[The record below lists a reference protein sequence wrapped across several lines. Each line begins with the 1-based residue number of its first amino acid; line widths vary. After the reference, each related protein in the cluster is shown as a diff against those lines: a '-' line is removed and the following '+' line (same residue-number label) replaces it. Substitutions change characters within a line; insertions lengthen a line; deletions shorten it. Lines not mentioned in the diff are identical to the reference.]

1 MKRREAI
8 QLFSAAAAATVLGGQ
23 AFAQNNNEGSNK
35 AAQKLRVLILGGT
48 GFLGPHFVEA
58 LQAGGHDV
66 TLFNRGKSNPGLFK
80 HLETLIGDRDGQ
92 LAALKG
98 RDWDVV
104 IDDSGYVPRH
114 VQLTADLLKDHVRQ
128 YIYVSS
134 ISVYGTFPKPGL
146 NEDDAVA
153 TPPDP
158 KVEEV
163 NGETYGG
170 LKAGCEHVVESTYGA
185 RSTIV
190 RPHIVVGPGDS
201 TDRFTYWVARVAR
214 GGQVLAPGSSNDP
227 LQFIDVRDLAA
238 FMRRCA
244 EQRPPGR
251 FNACTP
257 PGVHTIGELLETCK
271 RVSSSN
277 AMFTW
282 ADATFIQANGLMEKG
297 EIPMWV
303 PPNGPRAN
311 ALLVSSARAVQQGLR
326 FHDLETTV
334 RDTLE
339 WFNKRPAE
347 QRQKLAT
354 GLTPEREAELLK
366 LLAAKRG

>member
-8 QLFSAAAAATVLGGQ
+8 QLFTAAAAATALSGPT
-23 AFAQNNNEGSNK
+23 FAQDEK
-35 AAQKLRVLILGGT
+35 AGQKLRVLLLGGT

-58 LQAGGHDV
+58 LQAGGHTV

-80 HLETLIGDRDGQ
+80 HLETLIGDRDGK
-92 LAALKG
+92 LDALQG

-114 VQLTADLLKDHVRQ
+114 VKLSADLLKDHVKQ
-128 YIYVSS
+128 YIFVST

-153 TPPDP
+153 PVPYA

-163 NGETYGG
+163 TGATYGG
-170 LKAGCEHVVESTYGA
+170 LKVGCEQVVESTYAA

-190 RPHIVVGPGDS
+190 RPHVVVGPGDS

-214 GGQVLAPGSSNDP
+214 GGQVLAPGSPSDP
-227 LQFIDVRDLAA
+227 VQFIDVRDLAA

-251 FNACTP
+251 FNACLP
-257 PGVHTIGELLETCK
+257 PGVHTIGELLDTCK
-271 RVSSSN
+271 RISGSN
-277 AMFTW
+277 ATFTW
-282 ADATFIQANGLMEKG
+282 ADAAFIQANGMFEKG
-297 EIPMWV
+297 ELPIWL
-303 PPNGPRAN
+303 PPTGPFSGA
-311 ALLVSSARAVQQGLR
+311 ALVSSARAVAQGLR
-326 FHDLETTV
+326 FSSLERSV
-334 RDTLE
+334 RDTLD
-339 WFNKRPAE
+339 WYNKRPAD
-347 QRQKLAT
+347 QQKLAA
-354 GLTPEREAELLK
+354 GLKPEREAELLK
-366 LLAAKRG
+366 LLAAKKG

>member
-8 QLFSAAAAATVLGGQ
+8 QLFTAAAATTAIGGRV
-23 AFAQNNNEGSNK
+23 FAQS
-35 AAQKLRVLILGGT
+35 QKLRVLILGGT

-58 LQAGGHDV
+58 LQAGGHQL
-66 TLFNRGKSNPGLFK
+66 TLFNRGKSNPGLFNN
-80 HLETLIGDRDGQ
+80 LETLIGDRDGK
-92 LAALKG
+92 LDALKG

-114 VQLTADLLKDHVRQ
+114 VKLTAELLKEHVRH
-128 YIYVSS
+128 YIFVSS

-146 NEDDAVA
+146 NEDDKVA
-153 TPPDP
+153 TPPDA

-163 NGETYGG
+163 TGETYPG
-170 LKAGCEHVVESTYGA
+170 LKAGCEQVVESTYGT

-201 TDRFTYWVARVAR
+201 TDRFTYWVVRVAR
-214 GGQVLAPGSSNDP
+214 GGQVLAPGSPSDP
-227 LQFIDVRDLAA
+227 LQYIDVRDLAA

-251 FNACTP
+251 FNACMP
-257 PGVHTIGELLETCK
+257 PGARTMGELMESGK
-271 RVSSSN
+271 RVSGSN
-277 AMFTW
+277 ATFAW
-282 ADATFIQANGLMEKG
+282 ADAAFIQSNGLMEKG
-297 EIPMWV
+297 EIPMWL
-303 PPNGPRAN
+303 PPTGPLAG
-311 ALLVSSARAVQQGLR
+311 ASLVSSARAVEQGLR
-326 FHDLETTV
+326 FHSLDTTV

-339 WFNKRPAE
+339 WYNKRPAA
-347 QRQKLAT
+347 QRQKLAV

-366 LLAAKRG
+366 MLSAKQG